1 MKLIIYA
8 NCQNSKRSV
17 THQMSAPAPPP
28 GATNS
33 AVLRS
38 WQQFLNPS
46 ALSLPISLSESTYRL
61 TQNLRFFLANYALLT
76 LVIFLVTL
84 LTRPLSLILFLC
96 IFAAW
101 IYLIF
106 WRDEQLNVFDYDID
120 QKIVLG
126 FLVVMTLGG
135 LFWTGVWTRLFVS
148 LIIGAVIVL
157 IHGVLRAPEDSME
170 DSPYGSLLNV
180 VDSPRGEYASV

>member
-1 MKLIIYA
+1 
-8 NCQNSKRSV
+8 
-17 THQMSAPAPPP
+17 MSAPAPPP
-28 GATNS
+28 GTTNS
-33 AVLRS
+33 TVLRP
-38 WQQFLNPS
+38 WRQFLDPS

-61 TQNLRFFLANYALLT
+61 GQNLRFFLPNYAILT
-76 LVIFLVTL
+76 LLIFLVTL
-84 LTRPLSLILFLC
+84 LSRPLSLILFLC

-106 WRDEQLNVFDYDID
+106 SRDESLTVFDYDID
-120 QKIVLG
+120 QKIIVG

-135 LFWTGVWTRLFVS
+135 LFWTNVWLRLFVS
-148 LIIGAVIVL
+148 LIVGAVIVL
-157 IHGVLRAPEDSME
+157 LHGLLRAPEDSLE